1 MENKEKKIKG
11 GRKPTPYPEGWEH
24 IYTEW
29 QSGEFS
35 SVEACRILNLP
46 KGTFYNMAKRY
57 ETQNGIIGKRHKS
70 FRKEMYKGQDRVE
83 MINGYYGPLSQK
95 YNDFIEKNI
104 LPRIDYKELYESCQ
118 TEKMEYAKGVFNYLH
133 KGLIKIYGSDTLAY
147 PNNQISEGS
156 ELVLIPGIIY
166 GNKELSLALLIL
178 DLYGRLIK
186 INFLTETGVCK
197 APYNGMSY
205 EEKKQFE
212 TIEKRYSPYIYGYAA
227 YLPGKRLC
235 VDKLPYKAK
244 EFLSDFKNYEI
255 RLLCGTNTSSFL
267 FSSTFV

>member
-1 MENKEKKIKG
+1 MENKEKKNKG

-35 SVEACRILNLP
+35 SAEACRILNLP

-57 ETQNGIIGKRHKS
+57 ESQKEIVGVRRSTA
-70 FRKEMYKGQDRVE
+70 RKKMYMGQDRVE
-83 MINGYYGPLSQK
+83 MIKGYYGPLSWK

-104 LPRIDYKELYESCQ
+104 LPRIDYKKLFESYQ
-118 TEKMEYAKGVFNYLH
+118 TEEMEYAKGVFNCLH
-133 KGLIKIYGSDTLAY
+133 RGLKKIYGSDILTF
-147 PNNQISEGS
+147 PNNQKSEVT
-156 ELVLIPGIIY
+156 ELVLIPGVVY
-166 GNKELSLALLIL
+166 GNKELSLALLVV

-186 INFLTETGVCK
+186 INFITEAGVCK
-197 APYNGMSY
+197 APYNGMSFE
-205 EEKKQFE
+205 EEKRF
-212 TIEKRYSPYIYGYAA
+212 SPYIYGYAA

-235 VDKLPYKAK
+235 IDKLPYKAK

-255 RLLCGTNTSSFL
+255 RLLCGDTSSEL
-267 FSSTFV
+267 FSSSSL